1 MYAEATNED
10 ARAPSRNMIAAVS
23 RSLRRLRGRR
33 ATHRALATVDAV
45 PTAPR
50 RGIPGHSFGTGAA

>member
-23 RSLRRLRGRR
+23 RSVRRRR